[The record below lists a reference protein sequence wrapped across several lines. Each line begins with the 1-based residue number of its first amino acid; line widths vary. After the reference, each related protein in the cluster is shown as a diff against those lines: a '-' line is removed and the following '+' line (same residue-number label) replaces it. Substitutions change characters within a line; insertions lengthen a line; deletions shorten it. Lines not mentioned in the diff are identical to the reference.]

1 MIKAN
6 ANMKRNNTNKKFIT
20 MLSSIIVGV
29 LLSIVMFII
38 LSIFMTKS
46 SSSTINSASE
56 IYMQGMGSQVAKRYE
71 TAITLKMDMVDA
83 LAKINI
89 LDNNTKPTPEELE
102 ALNESL
108 RVNAKAR
115 GFEYLAYY
123 DAEGHMDMI
132 LGKEANIT
140 DPEPFRDSIRKG
152 SKKVAVGR
160 GVDENG
166 ATDNGLIFISV
177 PIKGYFLHDGT
188 TECLS
193 LVAGVSNEDIVNM
206 LSMDRDDAATVYSHI
221 IRRNGSFV
229 IRSASEVDGY
239 SNYFDQIHSMVDS
252 ASEEADRHIDELTQK
267 MEKDEIYSSAMNTID
282 GRIHLYCEKLA
293 YSEWYLVTIMDYD
306 VLDVLINHLNFQWGI
321 MATIT
326 CIVIATVLMGIF
338 LVYIKFNR
346 QNTKQL
352 EFAKESAVKANQAKS
367 EFLSNMSHDIRT
379 PMNAIVGMTAI
390 ARSNI
395 DDQEHVQNCLK
406 KIAISSKHLLGLIN
420 DILDMSKI
428 ESGKMTLNIEQ
439 ISLREILNGI
449 ATIVQPQIKTKK
461 QKFDIYIHDII
472 TESVYCD
479 SVRLNQVLLNLL
491 SNAIKFT
498 SEEGM
503 IEIALSQVESPKGEN
518 FVRNIIQVK
527 DNGIGMSKEFLPTIF
542 DSFVRED
549 NARVHKTEGTG
560 LGMAITKY
568 IVDAMN
574 GSIEVESEKGKGTT
588 FTITLDLEK
597 ALEIEEEMILPNWKM
612 LVVDDD
618 ELLCETTVSSLK
630 SIGIDSEWTLS
641 GQGAVDMAIHAH
653 KKNNCY
659 DVILMDWKLPDM
671 DGIEAAKRIR
681 EELGDEIPILLV
693 SAYDWGDMEQE
704 ARKAGISGFISK
716 PLFKSTLYYG
726 LKKFVKNE
734 IKDDKKPVEDIPQ
747 SNLEGYHILLAEDND
762 LNWEIAEVLL
772 SSIGATIDRAENG
785 KICVEMLTESKPGS
799 YDVIL
804 MDIRMPVMTGLEATV
819 EIRKSEH
826 PDKDIPIIA
835 MTADA
840 FSDDMKKCLDC
851 GMNAH
856 IAKPIEIDVVKNA
869 ILKFCNKNR
878 KS

>member
-6 ANMKRNNTNKKFIT
+6 ANMKRNNTNKQFIT

-38 LSIFMTKS
+38 LSIFMTKN

-83 LAKINI
+83 LAKTNI

-152 SKKVAVGR
+152 SKKVAVGK

-177 PIKGYFLHDGT
+177 PIKGYFMHDGT

-252 ASEEADRHIDELTQK
+252 ASEEAERHIDELTQK

-326 CIVIATVLMGIF
+326 CIVIAAVLMGIF

-420 DILDMSKI
+420 DILDVSKI

-449 ATIVQPQIKTKK
+449 ATIVQPQMKTKK

-542 DSFVRED
+542 DSFIRED

>member
-6 ANMKRNNTNKKFIT
+6 ANMKRNNTNKQFIT

-38 LSIFMTKS
+38 LSIFMTKN

-83 LAKINI
+83 LAKTNI

-152 SKKVAVGR
+152 SKKVAVGK

-177 PIKGYFLHDGT
+177 PIKGYFMHDGT

-252 ASEEADRHIDELTQK
+252 ASEEAERHIDELTQK

-326 CIVIATVLMGIF
+326 CIVIAAVLMGIF

-449 ATIVQPQIKTKK
+449 ATIVQPQMKTKK

-542 DSFVRED
+542 DSFIRED

-671 DGIEAAKRIR
+671 DGIEAAKRIQ

>member
-6 ANMKRNNTNKKFIT
+6 ANMKRNNTNKQFIT

-38 LSIFMTKS
+38 LSKKKKKN

-83 LAKINI
+83 LAKTNI

-152 SKKVAVGR
+152 SKKVAVGK

-166 ATDNGLIFISV
+166 VTDNGLIFISV
-177 PIKGYFLHDGT
+177 PIKGYFMHDGT

-193 LVAGVSNEDIVNM
+193 LVAGVSNENIVNM

-326 CIVIATVLMGIF
+326 CIVIAAVLMGIF

-449 ATIVQPQIKTKK
+449 ATIVQPQMKTKK

-542 DSFVRED
+542 DSFIRED

>member
-6 ANMKRNNTNKKFIT
+6 ANMKRNNTNKQFIT

-38 LSIFMTKS
+38 LSIFMTKN
-46 SSSTINSASE
+46 SSSTINSVSE

-83 LAKINI
+83 LAKTNI

-152 SKKVAVGR
+152 SKKVAVGK

-166 ATDNGLIFISV
+166 VTDNGLIFISV
-177 PIKGYFLHDGT
+177 PIKGYFVHDGT

-326 CIVIATVLMGIF
+326 CIVIAAVLMGIF

-449 ATIVQPQIKTKK
+449 ATIVQPQMKTKK

-542 DSFVRED
+542 DSFIRED

>member
-6 ANMKRNNTNKKFIT
+6 ANMKRNNTNKQFIT

-38 LSIFMTKS
+38 LSIFMTKN

-71 TAITLKMDMVDA
+71 TAITLKMDMVAA
-83 LAKINI
+83 LAKTNI

-152 SKKVAVGR
+152 SKKVAVGK

-166 ATDNGLIFISV
+166 VTDNGLIFISV
-177 PIKGYFLHDGT
+177 PIKGYFMHDGT

-326 CIVIATVLMGIF
+326 CIVIAAVLMGIF

-449 ATIVQPQIKTKK
+449 ATIVQPQMKTKK

-542 DSFVRED
+542 DSFIRED

-734 IKDDKKPVEDIPQ
+734 IKDDKKPVEDISQ

>member
-6 ANMKRNNTNKKFIT
+6 ANMKRNNTNKQFIT

-38 LSIFMTKS
+38 LSIFMTKN

-83 LAKINI
+83 LAKTNI

-152 SKKVAVGR
+152 SKKVAVGK

-166 ATDNGLIFISV
+166 VTDNGLIFISV
-177 PIKGYFLHDGT
+177 PIKGYFMHDGT

-252 ASEEADRHIDELTQK
+252 ASEEAERHIDELTQK

-326 CIVIATVLMGIF
+326 CIVIAAVLMGIF

-439 ISLREILNGI
+439 ISLCEILNGI
-449 ATIVQPQIKTKK
+449 ATIVQPQMKTKK

-542 DSFVRED
+542 DSFIRED
-549 NARVHKTEGTG
+549 NVRVHKTEGTG

-641 GQGAVDMAIHAH
+641 GQGAVDMAIQAH

-734 IKDDKKPVEDIPQ
+734 IKDDKKPVEDTPQ

>member
-6 ANMKRNNTNKKFIT
+6 ANMKRNNTNKQFIT

-38 LSIFMTKS
+38 LSIFMTKN

-56 IYMQGMGSQVAKRYE
+56 IYMQGVGSQVAKRYE

-83 LAKINI
+83 LAKTNI

-152 SKKVAVGR
+152 SKKVAVGK

-177 PIKGYFLHDGT
+177 PIKGYFMHDGT

-252 ASEEADRHIDELTQK
+252 ASEEAERHIDELTQK

-326 CIVIATVLMGIF
+326 CIVIAAVLMGIF

-449 ATIVQPQIKTKK
+449 ATIVQPQMKTKK

-542 DSFVRED
+542 DSFIRED

>member
-6 ANMKRNNTNKKFIT
+6 ANMKRNNTNKQFIT

-38 LSIFMTKS
+38 LSIFMTKN

-83 LAKINI
+83 LAKTNI

-152 SKKVAVGR
+152 SKKVAVGK

-177 PIKGYFLHDGT
+177 PIKGYFMHDGT

-252 ASEEADRHIDELTQK
+252 ASEEAERHIDELTQK

-326 CIVIATVLMGIF
+326 CIVIAAVLMGIF

-449 ATIVQPQIKTKK
+449 ATIVQPQMKTKK

-542 DSFVRED
+542 DSFIRED

-704 ARKAGISGFISK
+704 ARKAGISGFIYK

>member
-6 ANMKRNNTNKKFIT
+6 ANMKRNNTNKQFIT

-38 LSIFMTKS
+38 LSIFMTKN

-83 LAKINI
+83 LAKTNI

-152 SKKVAVGR
+152 SKKVAVGK

-177 PIKGYFLHDGT
+177 PIKGYFMHDGT

-252 ASEEADRHIDELTQK
+252 ASEEAERHIDELTQK

-326 CIVIATVLMGIF
+326 CIVIAAVLMGIF

-449 ATIVQPQIKTKK
+449 ATIVQPQMKTKK

-542 DSFVRED
+542 DSFIRED

-704 ARKAGISGFISK
+704 ERKAGISGFISK

>member
-1 MIKAN
+1 
-6 ANMKRNNTNKKFIT
+6 MKRNNTNKQFIT

-38 LSIFMTKS
+38 LSIFMTKN

-83 LAKINI
+83 LAKTNI

-152 SKKVAVGR
+152 SKKVAVGK

-166 ATDNGLIFISV
+166 VTDNGLIFISV
-177 PIKGYFLHDGT
+177 PIKGYFMHDGT

-193 LVAGVSNEDIVNM
+193 LVAGVSNENIVNM

-326 CIVIATVLMGIF
+326 CIVIAAVLMGIF

-449 ATIVQPQIKTKK
+449 ATIVQPQMKTKK

-542 DSFVRED
+542 DSFIRED

>member
-1 MIKAN
+1 
-6 ANMKRNNTNKKFIT
+6 
-20 MLSSIIVGV
+20 
-29 LLSIVMFII
+29 
-38 LSIFMTKS
+38 
-46 SSSTINSASE
+46 
-56 IYMQGMGSQVAKRYE
+56 
-71 TAITLKMDMVDA
+71 
-83 LAKINI
+83 
-89 LDNNTKPTPEELE
+89 
-102 ALNESL
+102 
-108 RVNAKAR
+108 
-115 GFEYLAYY
+115 
-123 DAEGHMDMI
+123 
-132 LGKEANIT
+132 
-140 DPEPFRDSIRKG
+140 
-152 SKKVAVGR
+152 
-160 GVDENG
+160 
-166 ATDNGLIFISV
+166 
-177 PIKGYFLHDGT
+177 
-188 TECLS
+188 
-193 LVAGVSNEDIVNM
+193 
-206 LSMDRDDAATVYSHI
+206 
-221 IRRNGSFV
+221 
-229 IRSASEVDGY
+229 
-239 SNYFDQIHSMVDS
+239 
-252 ASEEADRHIDELTQK
+252 

>member
-6 ANMKRNNTNKKFIT
+6 ANMKRNNTNKQFIT

-38 LSIFMTKS
+38 LSIFMTKN

-83 LAKINI
+83 LAKTNI

-152 SKKVAVGR
+152 SKKVAVGK

-177 PIKGYFLHDGT
+177 PIKGYFMHDGT

-252 ASEEADRHIDELTQK
+252 ASEEAERHIDELTQK
-267 MEKDEIYSSAMNTID
+267 MKKDEIYSSAMNTID

-326 CIVIATVLMGIF
+326 CIVIAAVLMGIF

-449 ATIVQPQIKTKK
+449 ATIVQPQMKTKK

-542 DSFVRED
+542 DSFIRED

>member
-6 ANMKRNNTNKKFIT
+6 ANMKRNNTNKQFIT

-38 LSIFMTKS
+38 LSIFMTKN

-83 LAKINI
+83 LAKTNI

-102 ALNESL
+102 VLNESL

-152 SKKVAVGR
+152 SKKVAVGK

-177 PIKGYFLHDGT
+177 PIKGYFMHDGT

-252 ASEEADRHIDELTQK
+252 ASEEAERHIDELTQK

-282 GRIHLYCEKLA
+282 GIIHLYCEKLA

-326 CIVIATVLMGIF
+326 CIVIAAVLMGIF

-449 ATIVQPQIKTKK
+449 ATIVQPQMKTKK

-542 DSFVRED
+542 DSFIRED

>member
-6 ANMKRNNTNKKFIT
+6 ANMKRNNTNKQFIT

-38 LSIFMTKS
+38 LSIFMTKN

-83 LAKINI
+83 LAKTNI

-152 SKKVAVGR
+152 SKKVAVGK

-177 PIKGYFLHDGT
+177 PIKGYFMHDGT

-252 ASEEADRHIDELTQK
+252 ASEEAERHIDELTQK

-326 CIVIATVLMGIF
+326 CIVIAAVLMGIF

-449 ATIVQPQIKTKK
+449 ATIVQPQMKTKK

-542 DSFVRED
+542 DSFIRED

-681 EELGDEIPILLV
+681 EEFGDEIPILLV

>member
-6 ANMKRNNTNKKFIT
+6 ANMKRNNTNKQFIT

-38 LSIFMTKS
+38 LSIFMTKN

-56 IYMQGMGSQVAKRYE
+56 IYMQGMGSQVAKRYK

-83 LAKINI
+83 LAKTNI

-152 SKKVAVGR
+152 SKKVAVGK

-166 ATDNGLIFISV
+166 VTDNGLIFISV
-177 PIKGYFLHDGT
+177 PIKGYFMHDGT

-252 ASEEADRHIDELTQK
+252 ASEEAERHIDELTQK

-326 CIVIATVLMGIF
+326 CIVIAAVLMGIF

-449 ATIVQPQIKTKK
+449 ATIVQPQMKTKK

-542 DSFVRED
+542 DSFIRED

>member
-6 ANMKRNNTNKKFIT
+6 ANMKRNNTNKQFIT

-38 LSIFMTKS
+38 LSIFMTKN

-83 LAKINI
+83 LAKTNI

-152 SKKVAVGR
+152 SKKVAVGK

-177 PIKGYFLHDGT
+177 PIKGYFMHDGT

-252 ASEEADRHIDELTQK
+252 ASEEAERHIDELTQK

-326 CIVIATVLMGIF
+326 CIVIAAVLMGIF

-449 ATIVQPQIKTKK
+449 ATIVQPQMKTKK

-542 DSFVRED
+542 DSFIRED

-762 LNWEIAEVLL
+762 LNWEIEEVLL

>member
-6 ANMKRNNTNKKFIT
+6 ANMKRNNTNKQFIT

-38 LSIFMTKS
+38 LSIFMTKN

-83 LAKINI
+83 LAKTNI

-152 SKKVAVGR
+152 SKKVAVGK

-177 PIKGYFLHDGT
+177 PIKGYFMHDGT

-252 ASEEADRHIDELTQK
+252 ASEEAERHIDELTQK

-326 CIVIATVLMGIF
+326 CIVIAAVLMGIF

-367 EFLSNMSHDIRT
+367 EFLSTMSHDIRT

-449 ATIVQPQIKTKK
+449 ATIVQPQMKTKK

-542 DSFVRED
+542 DSFIRED

>member
-6 ANMKRNNTNKKFIT
+6 ANMKRNNTNKQFIT

-38 LSIFMTKS
+38 LSIFMTKN

-83 LAKINI
+83 LAKTNI

-115 GFEYLAYY
+115 GFESLAYY

-152 SKKVAVGR
+152 SKKVAVGK

-177 PIKGYFLHDGT
+177 PIKGYFMHDGT

-252 ASEEADRHIDELTQK
+252 ASEEAERHIDELTQK

-326 CIVIATVLMGIF
+326 CIVIAAVLMGIF

-449 ATIVQPQIKTKK
+449 ATIVQPQMKTKK

-542 DSFVRED
+542 DSFIRED

>member
-6 ANMKRNNTNKKFIT
+6 ANMKRNNTNKQFIT

-38 LSIFMTKS
+38 LSIFMTKN

-83 LAKINI
+83 LAKTNI

-152 SKKVAVGR
+152 SKKVAVGK

-177 PIKGYFLHDGT
+177 PIKGYFMHDGT

-252 ASEEADRHIDELTQK
+252 ASEEAERHIDELTQK

-326 CIVIATVLMGIF
+326 CIVIAAVLMGIF

-449 ATIVQPQIKTKK
+449 ATIVQPQMKTKK

-542 DSFVRED
+542 DSFIRED

-630 SIGIDSEWTLS
+630 SIGIDSEWTSS

>member
-6 ANMKRNNTNKKFIT
+6 ANMKRNNTNKQFIT

-38 LSIFMTKS
+38 LSIFMTKN

-56 IYMQGMGSQVAKRYE
+56 IYMQGMGSQVAKRYK

-83 LAKINI
+83 LAKTNI

-152 SKKVAVGR
+152 SKKVAVGK

-166 ATDNGLIFISV
+166 VTDNGLIFISV
-177 PIKGYFLHDGT
+177 PIKGYFMHDGT

-252 ASEEADRHIDELTQK
+252 ASEEAERHIDELTQK

-326 CIVIATVLMGIF
+326 CIVIAAVLMGIF

-449 ATIVQPQIKTKK
+449 ATIVQPQMKTKK

-542 DSFVRED
+542 DSFIRED

-641 GQGAVDMAIHAH
+641 GQGAVDMAIQAH

>member
-6 ANMKRNNTNKKFIT
+6 ANMKRNNTNKQFIT

-38 LSIFMTKS
+38 LSIFMTKN

-83 LAKINI
+83 LAKTNI

-152 SKKVAVGR
+152 SKKVAVGK

-177 PIKGYFLHDGT
+177 PIKGYFMHDGT

-252 ASEEADRHIDELTQK
+252 ASEEAERHIDELTQK

-326 CIVIATVLMGIF
+326 CIVIAAVLMGIF

-406 KIAISSKHLLGLIN
+406 KIAISSKYLLGLIN

-449 ATIVQPQIKTKK
+449 ATIVQPQMKTKK

-542 DSFVRED
+542 DSFIRED

>member
-6 ANMKRNNTNKKFIT
+6 ANMKRNNTNKQFIT

-38 LSIFMTKS
+38 LSIFMTKN

-83 LAKINI
+83 LAKTNI

-152 SKKVAVGR
+152 SKKVAVGK

-177 PIKGYFLHDGT
+177 PIKGYFMHDGT

-252 ASEEADRHIDELTQK
+252 ASEEAERHIDELTQK

-326 CIVIATVLMGIF
+326 CIVIAAVLMGIF

-449 ATIVQPQIKTKK
+449 ATIVQPQMKTKK

-542 DSFVRED
+542 DSFIRED

-704 ARKAGISGFISK
+704 ARKAGISGLISK

>member
-6 ANMKRNNTNKKFIT
+6 ANMKRNNTNKQFIT

-38 LSIFMTKS
+38 LSIFMTKN

-83 LAKINI
+83 LAKTNI

-152 SKKVAVGR
+152 SKKVAVGK

-177 PIKGYFLHDGT
+177 PIKGYFMHDGT

-252 ASEEADRHIDELTQK
+252 ASEEAERHIDELTQK

-326 CIVIATVLMGIF
+326 CIVIAAVLMGIF

-379 PMNAIVGMTAI
+379 PMNTIVGMTAI

-449 ATIVQPQIKTKK
+449 ATIVQPQMKTKK

-542 DSFVRED
+542 DSFIRED

>member
-1 MIKAN
+1 M
-6 ANMKRNNTNKKFIT
+6 
-20 MLSSIIVGV
+20 
-29 LLSIVMFII
+29 
-38 LSIFMTKS
+38 
-46 SSSTINSASE
+46 
-56 IYMQGMGSQVAKRYE
+56 
-71 TAITLKMDMVDA
+71 
-83 LAKINI
+83 
-89 LDNNTKPTPEELE
+89 
-102 ALNESL
+102 
-108 RVNAKAR
+108 
-115 GFEYLAYY
+115 
-123 DAEGHMDMI
+123 
-132 LGKEANIT
+132 
-140 DPEPFRDSIRKG
+140 
-152 SKKVAVGR
+152 
-160 GVDENG
+160 
-166 ATDNGLIFISV
+166 
-177 PIKGYFLHDGT
+177 HDGT

-193 LVAGVSNEDIVNM
+193 LVAGVSNENIVNM

-326 CIVIATVLMGIF
+326 CIVIAAVLMGIF

-449 ATIVQPQIKTKK
+449 ATIVQPQMKTKK

-542 DSFVRED
+542 DSFIRED

>member
-6 ANMKRNNTNKKFIT
+6 ANMKRNNTNKQFIT

-38 LSIFMTKS
+38 LSIFMTKN

-83 LAKINI
+83 LAKTNI

-152 SKKVAVGR
+152 SKKVAVGK

-177 PIKGYFLHDGT
+177 PIKGYFMHDGT

-252 ASEEADRHIDELTQK
+252 ASEEAERHIDELTQK

-326 CIVIATVLMGIF
+326 CIVIAAVLMGIF

-449 ATIVQPQIKTKK
+449 ATIVQPQMKTKK

-542 DSFVRED
+542 DSFIRED

-681 EELGDEIPILLV
+681 EELGDEIPLLLV

>member
-6 ANMKRNNTNKKFIT
+6 ANMKRNNTNKQFIT

-38 LSIFMTKS
+38 LSIFMTKN

-83 LAKINI
+83 LAKTNI

-152 SKKVAVGR
+152 SKKVAVGK

-177 PIKGYFLHDGT
+177 PIKGYFMHDGT

-252 ASEEADRHIDELTQK
+252 ASEEAERHIDELTQK

-321 MATIT
+321 MTTIT
-326 CIVIATVLMGIF
+326 CIVIAAVLMGIF

-449 ATIVQPQIKTKK
+449 ATIVQPQMKTKK

-542 DSFVRED
+542 DSFIRED

>member
-38 LSIFMTKS
+38 LSIFMTKN

-83 LAKINI
+83 LAKTNI

-152 SKKVAVGR
+152 SKKVAVGK

-166 ATDNGLIFISV
+166 VTDNGLIFISV
-177 PIKGYFLHDGT
+177 PIKGYFMHDGT

-193 LVAGVSNEDIVNM
+193 LVAGVSNENIVNM

-326 CIVIATVLMGIF
+326 CIVIAAVLMGIF

-449 ATIVQPQIKTKK
+449 ATIVQPQMKTKK

-542 DSFVRED
+542 DSFIRED

>member
-6 ANMKRNNTNKKFIT
+6 ANMKRNNTNKQFIT

-38 LSIFMTKS
+38 LSIFMTKN

-83 LAKINI
+83 LAKTNI

-152 SKKVAVGR
+152 SKKVAVGK

-166 ATDNGLIFISV
+166 VTDNGLIFISV
-177 PIKGYFLHDGT
+177 PIKGYFMHDGT

-193 LVAGVSNEDIVNM
+193 LVAGVSNENIVNM

-326 CIVIATVLMGIF
+326 CIVIAAVLMGIF

-449 ATIVQPQIKTKK
+449 ATIVQPQMKTKK

-542 DSFVRED
+542 DSFIRED

-693 SAYDWGDMEQE
+693 SAYDWEDMEQE

>member
-6 ANMKRNNTNKKFIT
+6 ANMKRNNTNKQFIT

-38 LSIFMTKS
+38 LSIFMTKN

-83 LAKINI
+83 LAKTNI

-152 SKKVAVGR
+152 SKKVAVGK

-177 PIKGYFLHDGT
+177 PIKGYFMHDGT

-252 ASEEADRHIDELTQK
+252 ASEEAERHIDELIQK

-326 CIVIATVLMGIF
+326 CIVIAAVLMGIF

-449 ATIVQPQIKTKK
+449 ATIVQPQMKTKK

-542 DSFVRED
+542 DSFIRED
-549 NARVHKTEGTG
+549 NARVHRTEGTG

-671 DGIEAAKRIR
+671 YGIEAAKRIR

>member
-6 ANMKRNNTNKKFIT
+6 ANMKRNNTNKQFIT

-38 LSIFMTKS
+38 LSIFMTKN

-83 LAKINI
+83 LAKTNI

-152 SKKVAVGR
+152 SKKVAVGK

-177 PIKGYFLHDGT
+177 PIKGYFMHDGT

-252 ASEEADRHIDELTQK
+252 ASEEAERHIDELTQK

-326 CIVIATVLMGIF
+326 CIVIAAVLMGIF

-449 ATIVQPQIKTKK
+449 ATIVQPQMKTKK

-542 DSFVRED
+542 DSFIRED

-671 DGIEAAKRIR
+671 DGIEVAKRIR

>member
-6 ANMKRNNTNKKFIT
+6 ANMKRNNTNKQFIT

-38 LSIFMTKS
+38 LSIFMTKN

-83 LAKINI
+83 LAKTNI

-152 SKKVAVGR
+152 SKKVAVGK

-166 ATDNGLIFISV
+166 VTDNGLIFISV
-177 PIKGYFLHDGT
+177 PIKGYFMHDGT

-252 ASEEADRHIDELTQK
+252 ASEEAERHIDELTQK

-326 CIVIATVLMGIF
+326 CIVIAAVLMGIF

-449 ATIVQPQIKTKK
+449 ATIVQPQMKTKK

-542 DSFVRED
+542 DSFIRED

-612 LVVDDD
+612 LVVDDN

-641 GQGAVDMAIHAH
+641 GQGAVDMAIQAH

>member
-6 ANMKRNNTNKKFIT
+6 ANMKRNNTNKQFIT

-38 LSIFMTKS
+38 LSIFMTKN

-83 LAKINI
+83 LAKTNI

-152 SKKVAVGR
+152 SKKVAVGK

-166 ATDNGLIFISV
+166 VTDNGLIFISV
-177 PIKGYFLHDGT
+177 PIKGYFMHDGT

-252 ASEEADRHIDELTQK
+252 ASEEAERHIDELTQK

-326 CIVIATVLMGIF
+326 CIVIAAVLMGIF

-449 ATIVQPQIKTKK
+449 ATIVQPQMKTKK

-542 DSFVRED
+542 DSFIRED

-641 GQGAVDMAIHAH
+641 GQGAVDMAIQAH

-734 IKDDKKPVEDIPQ
+734 IKDDKKPVEDTPQ

>member
-6 ANMKRNNTNKKFIT
+6 ANMKRNNTNKQFIT

-83 LAKINI
+83 LAKTNI

-152 SKKVAVGR
+152 SKKVAVGK

-177 PIKGYFLHDGT
+177 PIKGYFMHDGT

-542 DSFVRED
+542 DSFIRED

-819 EIRKSEH
+819 EIRKSKH

>member
-6 ANMKRNNTNKKFIT
+6 ANMKRNNTNKQFIT

-83 LAKINI
+83 LAKTNI

-152 SKKVAVGR
+152 SKKVAVGK

-166 ATDNGLIFISV
+166 VTDNGLIFISV
-177 PIKGYFLHDGT
+177 PIKGYFMHDGT

-326 CIVIATVLMGIF
+326 CIVIAAVLMGIF

-449 ATIVQPQIKTKK
+449 ATIVQPQMKTKK

-542 DSFVRED
+542 DSFIRED

>member
-6 ANMKRNNTNKKFIT
+6 ANMKRNNTNKQFIT

-83 LAKINI
+83 LAKTNI

-152 SKKVAVGR
+152 SKKVAVGK

-177 PIKGYFLHDGT
+177 PIKGYFMHDGT

-326 CIVIATVLMGIF
+326 CIVIAAVLVGIF

-449 ATIVQPQIKTKK
+449 ATIVQPQMKTKK

-542 DSFVRED
+542 DSFIRED

-641 GQGAVDMAIHAH
+641 GQGAVDMAIQAH

>member
-6 ANMKRNNTNKKFIT
+6 ANMKRNNTNKQFIT

-38 LSIFMTKS
+38 LSIFMTKN

-83 LAKINI
+83 LAKTNI

-152 SKKVAVGR
+152 SKKVAVGK

-177 PIKGYFLHDGT
+177 PIKGYFMHDGT

-206 LSMDRDDAATVYSHI
+206 LSMDRDDATTVYSHI

-252 ASEEADRHIDELTQK
+252 ASEEAERHIDELTQK

-326 CIVIATVLMGIF
+326 CIVIAAVLMGIF

-449 ATIVQPQIKTKK
+449 ATIVQPQMKTKK

-542 DSFVRED
+542 DSFIRED

-659 DVILMDWKLPDM
+659 DVILMDWKLLDM